1 MATAVAETHIGLTF
15 YGGVSLAVFEAGI
28 AYELVRAVQYSREAG
43 GMPELPR
50 LHVDV
55 VTGTSAGG
63 LAAFQ
68 IAAALAGRDTDAVLR
83 EMLMLWS
90 DTADIGNLLERR
102 VDDGLLDNTP
112 LRSGAE
118 SLLRI
123 ATEGGDPP
131 LETEMDV
138 VLTLTNLDGLGEPV
152 IIDDVD
158 PDTRRPRTL
167 SFPTARYVEYEHFT
181 AADILNPEQ
190 HSRIT
195 DAAVITA
202 GFPVAFAPTLKP
214 SSAIAGSGADQPF
227 CYVDGGLMDN
237 RPLGVALDYIGKRPA
252 EDRWFFFIDPNEV
265 WVDPSFGS
273 IMTTEASRDPW
284 SIARRLFGV
293 ARSDTIFDDL
303 TRVRDM
309 RDTLGIMY
317 ELRNA
322 LLADDTRSLEAL
334 ERAYPEVVKRRFN
347 PEAWSLWM
355 LIQPHVEDDAAIQ
368 AAWARV
374 ADQERLRLRVRLRE
388 YVRHLARREPPLLS
402 AGQRDDLLALIDNPG
417 SDPERPPPS
426 SWDDYYAAVAA
437 VQAQD
442 STLRQL
448 RYRAWRKIKTAGLDR
463 AEDQSHWR
471 ALDSRLP
478 EGHIA
483 SIEPHDP
490 KLAEELRHDDG
501 AGLNRDIA
509 TALTDLNQAAG
520 TLAEIR
526 RALTAW
532 FVARIAAETTD
543 RDLET
548 HARWFDH
555 YARGMQVLESLAG
568 VSYTPSLKVERIT
581 PFDIYSEDADRA
593 AQRPLAGG
601 ELAAFGGFL
610 DKAWRLNDFLVGRLT
625 LRCLLARKGL
635 LPRAAFTRATNGSG
649 DGPLDYVSWCNARD
663 SALLE
668 GLPPESP
675 ERAALEAF
683 VHDHTPL
690 PYAGDHAKPGYL
702 LTPAQMDL
710 KGLAT
715 PRLAVTLSKLA
726 GSLRHQTHDTP
737 HARQQPY
744 QSLRPVSAVAE
755 RLLSSAER
763 VVTRKGVRDDSGLN
777 PILKPIEKWLIA
789 LAIVVLAV
797 FALLFVLVLA
807 GADWG
812 NLWGVLLVPAL
823 ALAVLAGFVTDG
835 VRRIRRWLGRPAS
848 APADAPD
855 PGSPKP

>member
-1 MATAVAETHIGLTF
+1 MTKAVAETHIGLTF

-43 GMPELPR
+43 GMPDLPR

-112 LRSGAE
+112 LRTGAE
-118 SLLRI
+118 ALLRI
-123 ATEGGDPP
+123 ATGGDAPP

-158 PDTRRPRTL
+158 PNSRRPRTL

-181 AADILNPEQ
+181 AADILNPDQ
-190 HSRIT
+190 HGRIT

-237 RPLGVALDYIGKRPA
+237 RPLGVALDHIGKRPT

-309 RDTLGIMY
+309 RDTLGVMHA
-317 ELRNA
+317 LRDS
-322 LLADDTRSLEAL
+322 LLAVDTRSLEVL
-334 ERAYPEVVKRRFN
+334 ETAYPEVVKRRFN

-355 LIQPHVEDDAAIQ
+355 LIQPHVEQDAAIQ
-368 AAWARV
+368 AAWAGV
-374 ADQERLRLRVRLRE
+374 PGQERLRLRVRLRE
-388 YVRHLARREPPLLS
+388 YVRHLFRADPPLLE
-402 AGQRDDLLALIDNPG
+402 ADQREALLALIDNPG
-417 SDPERPPPS
+417 GDPGQPPPYG
-426 SWDDYYAAVAA
+426 WEDYYAAVAK
-437 VQAQD
+437 VTGQD
-442 STLRQL
+442 SNLRQL

-463 AEDQSHWR
+463 AADPRHWGT
-471 ALDSRLP
+471 LDGAFAETMLARV
-478 EGHIA
+478 EA
-483 SIEPHDP
+483 SDP
-490 KLAEELRHDDG
+490 KLAEELRRDDA

-509 TALTDLNQAAG
+509 RAFEDLNRAAEA
-520 TLAEIR
+520 LAQVR
-526 RALTAW
+526 RGLTVW
-532 FVARIAAETTD
+532 FVARIAAQAQG
-543 RDLET
+543 RSLEEHT
-548 HARWFDH
+548 RWFDH

-581 PFDIYSEDADRA
+581 PFDIYSEDADRS
-593 AQRPLAGG
+593 AQKPLAGG

-610 DKAWRLNDFLVGRLT
+610 DKSWRLNDFLVGRLT

-635 LPRAAFTRATNGSG
+635 FPEVAFARAAPGG
-649 DGPLDYVSWCNARD
+649 DGPPDYVSWCNGRD
-663 SALLE
+663 GALLE
-668 GLPPESP
+668 RLPAESP
-675 ERAALEAF
+675 ERAALAAF
-683 VHDHTPL
+683 IDDRTPL
-690 PYAGDHAKPGYL
+690 PYAGDQAKPRFL
-702 LTPAQMDL
+702 LTPDQMEI

-715 PRLAVTLSKLA
+715 PRLALTLSKVA
-726 GSLRHQTHDTP
+726 GSLRHLTHDSP
-737 HARQQPY
+737 HAGRQPY
-744 QSLRPVSAVAE
+744 RGLRPASTVAE
-755 RLLSSAER
+755 RVLAGAGR
-763 VVTRKGVRDDSGLN
+763 AVARRGDRDDRGLN
-777 PILKPIEKWLIA
+777 PILGRIEVRLIIWATA
-789 LAIVVLAV
+789 LLAL

-823 ALAVLAGFVTDG
+823 ALAVLVGLVTDT
-835 VRRIRRWLGRPAS
+835 VRRARRWLGRRAPTKPTGAS
-848 APADAPD
+848 RD
-855 PGSPKP
+855 G